1 MDRNTNVVNVQKD
14 LSLNEFQKQVDDVLI
29 RHRSI
34 LDIITKLD
42 EYTARVNRA
51 VIKASTSCGC
61 IEIHAK
67 KQNFNK
73 NSLEDMKNSMESH
86 VTGKLCPECREI
98 LLEEMG
104 AYLFYLAALSNVLG
118 IDMSEA
124 LLNEYNNIKTLGLFS
139 LK

>member
-1 MDRNTNVVNVQKD
+1 MDRSSNVVNIQKD
-14 LSLNEFQKQVDDVLI
+14 LSLDEFQKQVDDVLI

-42 EYTARVNRA
+42 EYTARINRA
-51 VIKASTSCGC
+51 IIKSSTSCGC

-67 KQNFNK
+67 KQDFNK
-73 NSLEDMKNSMESH
+73 DSLEEMKNNMETHIS
-86 VTGKLCPECREI
+86 GELCPGCREI
-98 LLEEMG
+98 LLEEIG
-104 AYLFYLAALSNVLG
+104 AYLFYLAALSNAMGVN
-118 IDMSEA
+118 ISEA

>member
-1 MDRNTNVVNVQKD
+1 MDRSSNVVNIQKD
-14 LSLNEFQKQVDDVLI
+14 LSLDEFQKQVDDVLI

-42 EYTARVNRA
+42 EYTARINRA
-51 VIKASTSCGC
+51 IIKSSTSCGC

-67 KQNFNK
+67 KQDFNK
-73 NSLEDMKNSMESH
+73 DSLEEMKNSMETHIS
-86 VTGKLCPECREI
+86 GELCPGCREI
-98 LLEEMG
+98 LLEEIG
-104 AYLFYLAALSNVLG
+104 AYLFYLAALSNAMGVN
-118 IDMSEA
+118 ISEA

>member
-1 MDRNTNVVNVQKD
+1 MDRNTNVVNIHKD
-14 LSLNEFQKQVDDVLI
+14 LNFDEFQEQVDNVLI

-42 EYTARVNRA
+42 EYTSRINRA
-51 VIKASTSCGC
+51 VIKSSTSCGC
-61 IEIHAK
+61 IEIHAS

-73 NSLEDMKNSMESH
+73 NSLEEMKNSMKSH
-86 VTGKLCPECREI
+86 VTGSLCPGCREI

-104 AYLFYLAALSNVLG
+104 AYLFYLAALSNALDVS
-118 IDMSEA
+118 MSDA
-124 LLNEYNNIKTLGLFS
+124 LFREYNNIKTLGLFS